1 MDTVNLKT
9 QFDEIFK
16 KVEQMVG
23 NYLIEN
29 NRGEKMA
36 IAALL
41 TEVNMLRTLVFD
53 AMEFVE
59 DEAWLDRAEDAL
71 QIPEHAVLTSD
82 EE

>member
-1 MDTVNLKT
+1 MDTLNLNEK
-9 QFDEIFK
+9 FDVIFK
-16 KVEQMVG
+16 QVEKAVG
-23 NYLIEN
+23 NYLSEN
-29 NRGEKMA
+29 GRVEKLA
-36 IAALL
+36 LAAML

-71 QIPEHAVLTSD
+71 QIPEHAELTSD